1 MNLFSAGV
9 YKHFRSLSLAWN
21 ADLHAISSTS
31 NEVEGL
37 PISILMGLCKG
48 NLWPKIILIMICL
61 DISSLFFGLYYDFS
75 HCIYIGIYISF
86 DINKA
91 PRSCLATAGRAPEA
105 VPFQTFKCM
114 LHIFRRIFQKSLISY
129 RDFHA
134 ISEHGPSIPGN
145 SRAQ

>member
-61 DISSLFFGLYYDFS
+61 DIFQVSFLVYIMISAIAFILAF
-75 HCIYIGIYISF
+75 IY
-86 DINKA
+86 
-91 PRSCLATAGRAPEA
+91 
-105 VPFQTFKCM
+105 
-114 LHIFRRIFQKSLISY
+114 H
-129 RDFHA
+129 
-134 ISEHGPSIPGN
+134 SI
-145 SRAQ
+145 